1 MGFDRAALNYKIL
14 NNGSEPA
21 TGFVPDGIAG
31 PGNQTFREAEGPTMP
46 DYDAQKAKEL
56 FQKGIQEVGENPEIE
71 ILNYDDSEMRDV
83 GTVLQ
88 SELKKMGMKTKVKPQ
103 PFAQKLDLENKGNFQ
118 LSNQGWIADYNDP
131 MTFLDL
137 FQSTSSYNTSIAGG
151 YKNPRYDQLISGA
164 KNETDIGKRMD
175 MLLEAEKL
183 LVEEDAGVSPWRFY
197 GRAFLVKTFITR
209 FVDQPYGGGI
219 DYSLWKLKS

>member
-1 MGFDRAALNYKIL
+1 
-14 NNGSEPA
+14 
-21 TGFVPDGIAG
+21 
-31 PGNQTFREAEGPTMP
+31 MP

-71 ILNYDDSEMRDV
+71 LLNYDDSDSRDV

-88 SELKKMGMKTKVKPQ
+88 SELKKMGMKIKVKPQ

-118 LSNQGWIADYNDP
+118 LSNQAWIADYNDP

-164 KNETDIGKRMD
+164 KNETDVGKRMD

-183 LVEEDAGVSPWRFY
+183 LIADDAGVAPWRFY
-197 GRAFLVKTFITR
+197 GTAYLVKTFITR
-209 FVDQPYGGGI
+209 FVSQPYGGGK